1 MPNNISPLFRG
12 FKFCNFRLQ
21 DAKWN
26 RPLYKIPSFNHT
38 KMIPG
43 LVILKIILI
52 NSLCDKCPYTQRKY
66 VFFVI
71 RSSSENVWNIKHN
84 LYIVSSN
91 WVTKVNNQKVNLI
104 SYVCNIQRLSY
115 TWLELLIS
123 LHKRISTSTKDQYI
137 LLTFRRKYVN
147 IA

>member
-1 MPNNISPLFRG
+1 MSNNISPLFRG

-26 RPLYKIPSFNHT
+26 RSLCKIPSFKIPHST

-43 LVILKIILI
+43 LMILKIILI
-52 NSLCDKCPYTQRKY
+52 YSLCDKCPYTQRKY
-66 VFFVI
+66 VFFLP
-71 RSSSENVWNIKHN
+71 NYVWNIKHN

-115 TWLELLIS
+115 TWLEWSRCLSRCIKGFLRQPKIS
-123 LHKRISTSTKDQYI
+123 IFCWHSDVSMWI
-137 LLTFRRKYVN
+137 
-147 IA
+147 